1 MAAGVTG
8 IILAG
13 GESRR
18 MGRDK
23 AFLPWGDTTLIEHL
37 LERLKPV
44 TDELIVAVKDARTF
58 RHLKARVVEDCVPG
72 AHALGGLYTGLRAAS
87 HELCFVCGCD
97 APFVSPGLVSALAGL
112 SDGHDLVIPRS
123 PRGLE
128 PLHAVYARSS
138 SLPAIEWQLRRQ
150 VWDLL
155 VLVSRLR
162 VRIVEGEALRRIDP
176 AGRCFVNLNTE
187 ADYAMAE
194 AVRVR
199 LARRG
204 QAADERSAAR
214 SRRDE
219 PPCTP
224 GVWPQPVPS
233 RSAGMFGKLRRG
245 SRAIG
250 GIPSPSVPIR
260 TGRP

>member
-1 MAAGVTG
+1 MRDGVSG

-13 GESRR
+13 GDSRR

-44 TDELIVAVKDARTF
+44 TDELIVAVKDARAF
-58 RHLKARVVEDCVPG
+58 RYLKAMVVEDCVPD

-87 HELCFVCGCD
+87 HELCFVCACD
-97 APFVSPGLVSALAGL
+97 TPFVNPKLVPALAELIAGY
-112 SDGHDLVIPRS
+112 DLVIPRS

-138 SLPAIEWQLRRQ
+138 ALPAIEGQLRRQ

-155 VLVSRLR
+155 ALVSTLR
-162 VRIVEGEALRRIDP
+162 ARIVEGEALRRLDP
-176 AGRCFVNLNTE
+176 EGLCFVNLNTE

-194 AVRVR
+194 AARIR
-199 LARRG
+199 LGRRG
-204 QAADERSAAR
+204 RAAGENSAAR
-214 SRRDE
+214 PRRAE
-219 PPCTP
+219 PPGRP
-224 GVWPQPVPS
+224 GASPRPDPS
-233 RSAGMFGKLRRG
+233 RSAGMPGRLRRRSLVSDG
-245 SRAIG
+245 TLSPDV
-250 GIPSPSVPIR
+250 PSH